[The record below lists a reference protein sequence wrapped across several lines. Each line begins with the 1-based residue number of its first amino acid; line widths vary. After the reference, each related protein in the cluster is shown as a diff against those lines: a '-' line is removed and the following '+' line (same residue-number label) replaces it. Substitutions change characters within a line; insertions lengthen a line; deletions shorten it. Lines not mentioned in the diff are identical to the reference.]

1 MEDGGRLLFAAA
13 FSLLLSA
20 LCLPRMSFPLPNR
33 RQGHL
38 FWTALTGLAI
48 AILAGLI
55 VLLVWGLGRV
65 LDILSPVLWPLAV
78 AGVVAYL
85 LDPVVDFIERKGVSR
100 ARAIVCVFAV
110 AIIIVAGVSASVI
123 PPIVSQTREFGAR
136 LPAIQTKIVQFID
149 DWINKPNGLFEKVMG
164 PASKTSPAPAPVV
177 TTNTTSGVVETNT
190 PTAPAG
196 NPPAF
201 GGLISEKALQSATGW
216 IKSFVPTAW
225 SLAAAWFGILVGLA
239 LVPIYAFYLLLE
251 KRGIQSKWTNYLP
264 VKDSTFKDELVFI
277 LQSINDYMIAFFRG
291 QVLVAICDGILYG
304 VGFLLIGLPYAI
316 LFGAAAMVLTIV
328 PLIGAV
334 IIFVLAMLIALAQFG
349 DWKHPLLVL
358 AVFAVVQTL
367 EGVVIS
373 PRIMKGRVGLH
384 PLTIIIAVMVGT
396 TLLGGVL
403 GGVLAI
409 PLTAVLRV
417 LMSRYV
423 WKRPV
428 RKEESA

>member
-1 MEDGGRLLFAAA
+1 
-13 FSLLLSA
+13 
-20 LCLPRMSFPLPNR
+20 MSFPHPTR

-38 FWTALTGLAI
+38 FWTALSGLAI
-48 AILAGLI
+48 AILVGLI

-85 LDPVVDFIERKGVSR
+85 LDPVIDYFERKGMR
-100 ARAIVCVFAV
+100 RPRAIVCVFSLAFV
-110 AIIIVAGVSASVI
+110 IVAGVAASVI
-123 PPIVSQTREFGAR
+123 PPIVTQTQDFRAR
-136 LPAIQTKIVQFID
+136 IPAIQDKVVHFFQDWLKDPHAMSEKIFNPQPKDHAAPPVPVTSNAPEIID
-149 DWINKPNGLFEKVMG
+149 TN
-164 PASKTSPAPAPVV
+164 SPAPPIS
-177 TTNTTSGVVETNT
+177 SGSPSLN
-190 PTAPAG
+190 G
-196 NPPAF
+196 F
-201 GGLISEKALQSATGW
+201 IDEKTLQSATGW
-216 IKSFVPTAW
+216 IGKILPKAF
-225 SLAAAWFGILVGLA
+225 SLLGMWFGILTGLA
-239 LVPIYAFYLLLE
+239 LIPIYAFYLLLE

-264 VKDSTFKDELVFI
+264 MHDSHFKDELVFI

-304 VGFLLIGLPYAI
+304 LGFLFIAHLPYAV
-316 LFGAAAMVLTIV
+316 LLGAAAMVLTIV
-328 PLIGAV
+328 PFIGAV
-334 IIFVLAMLIALAQFG
+334 IIFVLAMLIALVQFG
-349 DWKHPLLVL
+349 DWQHPLLVL

-403 GGVLAI
+403 GGILAI

-423 WKRPV
+423 WKRAPQTG
-428 RKEESA
+428 SS